1 MSPLIKKEI
10 NLPKDLNNKTKH
22 PELYPKYYG
31 SYNLIHRIDDK
42 IIAVTVIDILPNYL
56 ESAYCYYDPDFSFLD
71 LGVVTAIREIEYMKS
86 FQELIDKNFMYYTM
100 GEMSLSVTKLKY
112 KGDYFPTAIM
122 DHYTGIYVPLTDEIR
137 NLLSDNK
144 CHFLTLFGKNKNL
157 TKDFFSKEEIDF
169 YYYNILIEGFGINYT
184 VENFLNLYFEDNKKA
199 QDIIRNNLRKF
210 LEIIDAESFSK
221 IKFYFNNDEI

>member
-31 SYNLIHRIDDK
+31 SYNLIHRIDEK

-112 KGDYFPTAIM
+112 KGDYFPTEIM
-122 DHYTGIYVPLTDEIR
+122 DHYTGIYVPLTNEIR

-144 CHFLTLFGKNKNL
+144 CHFLTLFGKNKSLAHLLPIGVEKKLFIYN
-157 TKDFFSKEEIDF
+157 KNEHKF
-169 YYYNILIEGFGINYT
+169 YYMLE
-184 VENFLNLYFEDNKKA
+184 NKKNVYFLITGRLYHSFTYP
-199 QDIIRNNLRKF
+199 QIFLYSVILFFKGPTLR
-210 LEIIDAESFSK
+210 
-221 IKFYFNNDEI
+221 